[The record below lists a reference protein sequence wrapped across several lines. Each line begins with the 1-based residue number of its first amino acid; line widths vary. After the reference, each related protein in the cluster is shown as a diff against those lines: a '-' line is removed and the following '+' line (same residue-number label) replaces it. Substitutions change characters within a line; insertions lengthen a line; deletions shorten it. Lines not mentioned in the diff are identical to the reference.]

1 MFVLGEKPNPT
12 EIFKSAS
19 CPRLLTTLTNRDT
32 MTTGSTTTSSE
43 NTTQS
48 SDNHLRPTIEP
59 MATENMDPSWNTPT
73 NAETNQSYTAPP
85 NIHGNTANYVAS
97 PTPMG
102 TSNENRARPK
112 AGRNLLGVSSSSSP
126 FSPRFVTSV
135 SCLAVTGCSC
145 SVSYK
150 TCVQSVSYVRQGWK
164 MYRTMGPL
172 VPENFGVPRKYFKF
186 SFLK

>member
-1 MFVLGEKPNPT
+1 
-12 EIFKSAS
+12 
-19 CPRLLTTLTNRDT
+19 

-48 SDNHLRPTIEP
+48 SDNHSRPTIEP

-73 NAETNQSYTAPP
+73 NAETNQSFTAPS

-126 FSPRFVTSV
+126 FSPRFVTLLHYFFVSV
-135 SCLAVTGCSC
+135 EVVWFPKELATIGNPCD
-145 SVSYK
+145 
-150 TCVQSVSYVRQGWK
+150 TAN
-164 MYRTMGPL
+164 TMGAYKKW
-172 VPENFGVPRKYFKF
+172 RHTYCMAQKR
-186 SFLK
+186 